1 MSFPKFCKREDF
13 SRPRSLKYARARA
26 CRAAER
32 VSVEPAK
39 VSKSDNHQQE
49 PREIATSAAHRQLYF
64 EGFGKT
70 TPDNVVSIEERCNSS
85 NWMGRFSFSF
95 SALQATAV
103 RSTSRWLQQA
113 SPRFRVRKA
122 QSQAD

>member
-1 MSFPKFCKREDF
+1 MSFPKSCKREDF

-26 CRAAER
+26 CSAAER

-39 VSKSDNHQQE
+39 LSKSDNQQQE

-70 TPDNVVSIEERCNSS
+70 TPANVVPIEERCRLE
-85 NWMGRFSFSF
+85 GVQRE
-95 SALQATAV
+95 ARRAAQRQRA
-103 RSTSRWLQQA
+103 RDST
-113 SPRFRVRKA
+113 
-122 QSQAD
+122 

>member
-1 MSFPKFCKREDF
+1 MSFPKSCKREDF

-26 CRAAER
+26 CSAAER

-39 VSKSDNHQQE
+39 LSKSDNQQQE

-70 TPDNVVSIEERCNSS
+70 TPDNVVPIEEK
-85 NWMGRFSFSF
+85 M
-95 SALQATAV
+95 SARRGAK
-103 RSTSRWLQQA
+103 RSETCRPAAACKGQHMKHDARRPRSYGAA
-113 SPRFRVRKA
+113 S
-122 QSQAD
+122 